1 MARRKVSRKELLKK
15 PDEFI
20 TISARAVNFVKGH
33 SRVFEYLG
41 IGVACLILISLGIN
55 TYIKSLEKKGQE
67 SYGMAYQVL
76 AKNMGIEKNQDD
88 LEYSEELLDRVI
100 HKYGVSKAA
109 RLALPELANLK
120 FLQKKYDEAISE
132 YQEFLKK
139 DTRDPY
145 QSLARLAIAVC
156 YEEKG
161 ELDEAMGTL
170 EHIRSGPN
178 DFIKE
183 QAMLSMARI
192 YRLKNEENKSNEIL
206 EEFTETF
213 TTSPFLPLA
222 RALIKP

>member
-1 MARRKVSRKELLKK
+1 M
-15 PDEFI
+15 
-20 TISARAVNFVKGH
+20 
-33 SRVFEYLG
+33 
-41 IGVACLILISLGIN
+41 
-55 TYIKSLEKKGQE
+55 
-67 SYGMAYQVL
+67 
-76 AKNMGIEKNQDD
+76 
-88 LEYSEELLDRVI
+88 
-100 HKYGVSKAA
+100 
-109 RLALPELANLK
+109 
-120 FLQKKYDEAISE
+120 
-132 YQEFLKK
+132 
-139 DTRDPY
+139 
-145 QSLARLAIAVC
+145 C

-222 RALIKP
+222 RALIEP